1 MLDSSFIME
10 LNNVDSPV
18 QQPEEE
24 DRLSA
29 LTDDILLSIITRID
43 LITAARTSVLSTRW
57 RLLPWLLPEL
67 NIDVKDFLPVP
78 HPDPIDANDMH
89 DAMVTLTKAVRSF
102 FDKPRRE
109 STLTNLQLK
118 IYSITTFSSDIGPL
132 VCGAIDSGLLKD
144 LDLAILDET
153 KPRDCDDPHMLR
165 LANDTDHFFNAY
177 PSVFHCLTRL
187 SLHNVCFYKLD
198 MHHLLFD
205 RCTQLKYLRLFHC
218 DAGRGFLSKID
229 APNSELRVLDLDT
242 CCFGRLELVCL
253 PKLEKLHWDTWESE
267 DAPLSFDSVPSLREL
282 HLANGPELHQNVI
295 KLSEL
300 LRGTMGIHT
309 LTLDFMGEN
318 LWMQP
323 EMKELS
329 SAFSKLR
336 MLSILGIF
344 IEFDLIWTT
353 ALLEAAPSVEILQI
367 QVYDHLCDI
376 DGQVRLRSFPERR
389 SPQWEMDCRGSKNLL
404 LRELQIIW
412 FKPLKQQLA
421 FTRAMLERAP
431 NLQKIIL
438 RDESCEACDDLG
450 QPPPCS
456 CAERLFP
463 ESKDEQE
470 RVVRRITDGA
480 IFSGQVIFEDRK
492 KL

>member
-1 MLDSSFIME
+1 ME
-10 LNNVDSPV
+10 LHNNDSPC
-18 QQPEEE
+18 QQSEEE

-29 LTDDILLSIITRID
+29 LTDDILLSILMRSGLT
-43 LITAARTSVLSTRW
+43 TAARTSVLSTRW
-57 RLLPWLLPEL
+57 RNLPWLLPEL
-67 NIDVKDFLPVP
+67 NIDVKDFLSIP
-78 HPDPIDANDMH
+78 HPDPIEANDMH
-89 DAMVTLTKAVRSF
+89 DAMVSLTNAARSF
-102 FDKPRRE
+102 FGKPRRE
-109 STLTNLQLK
+109 STVTNLRLK
-118 IYSITTFSSDIGPL
+118 LCSISAFSSDIGPL
-132 VCGAIDSGLLKD
+132 VCDAIDSGLLKD
-144 LDLAILDET
+144 LDLTILDET
-153 KPRDCDDPHMLR
+153 EPRDCNDPHMLR
-165 LANDTDHFFNAY
+165 LADGMDHFFNAY
-177 PSVFHCLTRL
+177 PSVSHCLTRL

-218 DAGRGFLSKID
+218 DAGRGFLWKID
-229 APNSELRVLDLDT
+229 APSSKLRVLDLDT
-242 CCFGRLELVCL
+242 CCFGRLDLVCL

-267 DAPLSFDSVPSLREL
+267 DAPLSFGSVPSLGEL
-282 HLANGPELHQNVI
+282 HLANGPELGQNVL

-300 LRGTMGIHT
+300 LRGTTGIHT

-318 LWMQP
+318 IWMQP
-323 EMKELS
+323 EMKQLS

-376 DGQVRLRSFPERR
+376 GGQVRLRCFPERR

-404 LRELQIIW
+404 LRELQIIC
-412 FKPLKQQLA
+412 FRPLKQQLA
-421 FTRAMLERAP
+421 FIRAMLERAP

-438 RDESCEACDDLG
+438 RDESCEACDAVG
-450 QPPPCS
+450 SPPPCS
-456 CAERLFP
+456 SAERLFP

-470 RVVRRITDGA
+470 RVVRRITEGVM
-480 IFSGQVIFEDRK
+480 FSGQVIFDDRK